1 MDYNFNVK
9 TNKDSLGSL
18 DKGER
23 IGEPGGT

>member
-1 MDYNFNVK
+1 MDYNVKVK
-9 TNKDSLGSL
+9 TNKDFLGSL